1 MITKLGRRVAHVVT
15 MCGVAPEHL
24 TKYFW
29 WQLTKYS
36 ALPVKNTRGC
46 PWKGFH
52 LLKCAQH
59 ASARQ
64 LTARRHILIRGT
76 ALQWRVFLLAGTYS
90 AFNAGVCHNR
100 GGLTHL
106 GERDRG
112 GSCYIERFEHHRV
125 TKVPV
130 VSIRAWVNILLQPIL
145 YHSPHLDE
153 IFHDGHRFISWNVFK
168 CQITQFHPLWQ
179 LWIMLIFG
187 HAMKGQWWW
196 GWTQLCQYY
205 ANPRTTDSARTPNC
219 NLQSAQTMFNCT
231 AQDSSLL
238 YSIAHPN
245 INLVI
250 MLKVLG
256 SQWSAN
262 DSCILSHL
270 YFQFYLWVVLKH
282 VQNIKKN
289 SYSPVGLVWPNTEE
303 LISRPFSGLYKI
315 RMRTKN
321 LRN

>member
-1 MITKLGRRVAHVVT
+1 MSNHSISSPATTLNYVDLWTCDERAMVVVVVV
-15 MCGVAPEHL
+15 GVDTTLSILCKSSNNGQCTDP
-24 TKYFW
+24 KY
-29 WQLTKYS
+29 
-36 ALPVKNTRGC
+36 
-46 PWKGFH
+46 
-52 LLKCAQH
+52 
-59 ASARQ
+59 
-64 LTARRHILIRGT
+64 
-76 ALQWRVFLLAGTYS
+76 
-90 AFNAGVCHNR
+90 
-100 GGLTHL
+100 
-106 GERDRG
+106 
-112 GSCYIERFEHHRV
+112 
-125 TKVPV
+125 
-130 VSIRAWVNILLQPIL
+130 
-145 YHSPHLDE
+145 
-153 IFHDGHRFISWNVFK
+153 
-168 CQITQFHPLWQ
+168 
-179 LWIMLIFG
+179 
-187 HAMKGQWWW
+187 
-196 GWTQLCQYY
+196 
-205 ANPRTTDSARTPNC
+205 
-219 NLQSAQTMFNCT
+219 NLQSAQTIFNCT

-315 RMRTKN
+315 RLLLRDRMRTKN